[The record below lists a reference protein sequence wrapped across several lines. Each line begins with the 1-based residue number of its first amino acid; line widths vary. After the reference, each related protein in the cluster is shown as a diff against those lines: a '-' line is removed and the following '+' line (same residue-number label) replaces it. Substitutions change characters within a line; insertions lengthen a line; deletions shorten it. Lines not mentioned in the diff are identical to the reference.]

1 MGSYSS
7 SSTSS
12 DSLNGLKFGQK
23 IYFEDVGVGG
33 VSSSVGNNTNK
44 SGGSGG
50 GDVTPA
56 SPAKKGRF
64 GGGGGQGGQQPP
76 RCQVEGCKVDL
87 SDAKGYYARHKV
99 CVMHSKSAKVVV
111 SGLEQR
117 FCQQCS
123 RFHHLPEFDQ
133 GKRSCRRRLAGHNE
147 RRRKPPP
154 GSLLSTRY
162 GSLSSTLYENS
173 SGTGS
178 LMMDFTTYPRATWR
192 DQWTPTRPFEQV
204 AGNQPHEFG
213 RFLPWQNNSESPQ
226 PDIQGSTNNNPSP
239 GTDISSGE
247 LYTGA
252 SDSSCALSLLSS
264 QPCNS
269 KGQTLNLGSNYEQD
283 TDTSHMVQP
292 TAVHGANIGHF
303 PSSSWGYKGNET
315 GTSSVNMHS
324 DSGLGQITQ
333 PGNRVY
339 AGELQ
344 LNQQRGR
351 PSTSLEQSTAYY
363 SSPHNM
369 HWSI

>member
-23 IYFEDVGVGG
+23 IYFEDVGGAGG
-33 VSSSVGNNTNK
+33 GGGNNSNK
-44 SGGSGG
+44 SGGSGSVSCSSA
-50 GDVTPA
+50 GDVAPA

-64 GGGGGQGGQQPP
+64 AAAGGQQPP

-99 CVMHSKSAKVVV
+99 CVMHSKSSKVVV
-111 SGLEQR
+111 SGNEQR

-123 RFHHLPEFDQ
+123 RFHNLPEFDQ

-162 GSLSSTLYENS
+162 GENS

-178 LMMDFTTYPRATWR
+178 FVMDFTSYPRATWR
-192 DQWTPTRPFEQV
+192 DQWTPTRAFEQV
-204 AGNQPHEFG
+204 AGNQNHEFG
-213 RFLPWQNNSESPQ
+213 RFLPWQSNSESPQ
-226 PDIQGSTNNNPSP
+226 PEIQGSTNNNPSH
-239 GTDISSGE
+239 GTNLSSGGFF
-247 LYTGA
+247 TGA
-252 SDSSCALSLLSS
+252 SDSSCALSLLSR
-264 QPCNS
+264 QPCNL
-269 KGQTLNLGSNYEQD
+269 KGQSSNLGSNYELD
-283 TDTSHMVQP
+283 TDNCHMGSP
-292 TAVHGANIGHF
+292 TAVHGTNISHL
-303 PSSSWGYKGNET
+303 PSGSWDYKGNES
-315 GTSSVNMHS
+315 GTSTLHMLS
-324 DSGLGQITQ
+324 DSSLGQLTQ

-344 LNQQRGR
+344 VNQQSGR
-351 PSTSLEQSTAYY
+351 PSTSLEPSRAYY
-363 SSPHNM
+363 SSAHNM
-369 HWSI
+369 HWST

>member
-123 RFHHLPEFDQ
+123 RSVCLALLDYFQVIVLLFICIIFCVYSAPTYFQFCFFNCVCCWVLVSCLLILVGLFVAFIVAFDWLMFMLDT
-133 GKRSCRRRLAGHNE
+133 CNRLVYVFADV
-147 RRRKPPP
+147 
-154 GSLLSTRY
+154 L
-162 GSLSSTLYENS
+162 
-173 SGTGS
+173 
-178 LMMDFTTYPRATWR
+178 
-192 DQWTPTRPFEQV
+192 V
-204 AGNQPHEFG
+204 
-213 RFLPWQNNSESPQ
+213 
-226 PDIQGSTNNNPSP
+226 
-239 GTDISSGE
+239 
-247 LYTGA
+247 
-252 SDSSCALSLLSS
+252 
-264 QPCNS
+264 CN
-269 KGQTLNLGSNYEQD
+269 
-283 TDTSHMVQP
+283 TS
-292 TAVHGANIGHF
+292 F
-303 PSSSWGYKGNET
+303 
-315 GTSSVNMHS
+315 
-324 DSGLGQITQ
+324 
-333 PGNRVY
+333 
-339 AGELQ
+339 
-344 LNQQRGR
+344 
-351 PSTSLEQSTAYY
+351 
-363 SSPHNM
+363 
-369 HWSI
+369 